1 MDDKQIIELYWQRS
15 ENAIT
20 ETDRKYGAYCNTVAY
35 NILQNKEDAE
45 ECVNDTWLG
54 AWDAIPPNRPSI
66 LRAFLAK
73 ITRNLSVN
81 RLEKKLAEKRG
92 GGAEFVVL
100 DELEECIGAQTD
112 IEDIVEAKELESM
125 IRRFVRNLPE
135 RDGNLFVRRYFFS
148 DSVASIAERYQF
160 SENHVMVIL
169 SRTRKKLK
177 KELIKEGF
185 ICE

>member
-1 MDDKQIIELYWQRS
+1 MDDNQIIELYWQRS

-81 RLEKKLAEKRG
+81 RLEKRLAEKRG

-100 DELEECIGAQTD
+100 DELEECIGAQT
-112 IEDIVEAKELESM
+112 ECK
-125 IRRFVRNLPE
+125 
-135 RDGNLFVRRYFFS
+135 
-148 DSVASIAERYQF
+148 
-160 SENHVMVIL
+160 
-169 SRTRKKLK
+169 T
-177 KELIKEGF
+177 GF
-185 ICE
+185 ISIHG